1 MMMTL
6 PATRG
11 VLDSG
16 ATLTMGGRGDDSWEL
31 MAWRRC
37 LADSAI
43 FFNPCFLVIYP
54 SMDKW

>member
-6 PATRG
+6 PATRR

-43 FFNPCFLVIYP
+43 FSTRVFL
-54 SMDKW
+54 